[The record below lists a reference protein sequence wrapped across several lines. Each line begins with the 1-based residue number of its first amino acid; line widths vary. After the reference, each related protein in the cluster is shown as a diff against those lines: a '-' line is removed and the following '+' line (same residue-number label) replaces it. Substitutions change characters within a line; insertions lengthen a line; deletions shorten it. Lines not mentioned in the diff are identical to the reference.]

1 MIDMC
6 VKVRVIKHSIVY
18 RGKPKTN
25 KNGAFEMP
33 RELAEKLISNGAHI
47 EIIDS
52 EENDSAELT
61 YAIEENN
68 SEENN
73 DTEET
78 VIIEEN
84 NDNDNDN
91 DNDNEEN
98 NDIEEKPKKKR
109 RKKK

>member
-1 MIDMC
+1 MC
-6 VKVRVIKHSIVY
+6 VKVRVRVIKHSIVY

-47 EIIDS
+47 KIIDS
-52 EENDSAELT
+52 EEKDSAELT
-61 YAIEENN
+61 YAVEENN
-68 SEENN
+68 STESTYVFEENN
-73 DTEET
+73 DIEET

-84 NDNDNDN
+84 NDT
-91 DNDNEEN
+91 EEN

>member
-1 MIDMC
+1 MC
-6 VKVRVIKHSIVY
+6 VKVKVVKHSIFY
-18 RGKPKTN
+18 RGKPKTS

-52 EENDSAELT
+52 EEDVTELT
-61 YAIEENN
+61 YAVEENN
-68 SEENN
+68 STESTYVFEENN

-84 NDNDNDN
+84 NDT
-91 DNDNEEN
+91 
-98 NDIEEKPKKKR
+98 EEKPKKKR

>member
-6 VKVRVIKHSIVY
+6 VKVRVRVLKHSIFY

-33 RELAEKLISNGAHI
+33 RELAEKLILNGAHI

-84 NDNDNDN
+84 NDT
-91 DNDNEEN
+91 EEN

>member
-1 MIDMC
+1 MC
-6 VKVRVIKHSIVY
+6 VQVKITKHSIVY
-18 RGKPKTN
+18 RGKSKTN
-25 KNGAFEMP
+25 KSGVFEMP
-33 RELAEKLISNGAHI
+33 RELAEKLILNGVHI

-73 DTEET
+73 NEENNDTEET

-84 NDNDNDN
+84 NDT
-91 DNDNEEN
+91 EEN

>member
-1 MIDMC
+1 MC
-6 VKVRVIKHSIVY
+6 VQVKITKHSIVY
-18 RGKPKTN
+18 RGKSKTN
-25 KNGAFEMP
+25 KSGVFEMP

-84 NDNDNDN
+84 NDT
-91 DNDNEEN
+91 EEN